1 MEREIK
7 FRAWDEANKK
17 MTKSMLL
24 EDLILKASLQNP
36 DTFQWDSEIPMM
48 QYTGLK
54 DKNGVEIYEGDIL
67 SFDRRTK
74 FAYAK
79 FIWTGVVEISA
90 GLTVKLSCKNIESD
104 DGKTDLNWTI
114 YPYNSDMTVIGNIHQ
129 NPELV

>member
-48 QYTGLK
+48 K
-54 DKNGVEIYEGDIL
+54 
-67 SFDRRTK
+67 
-74 FAYAK
+74 
-79 FIWTGVVEISA
+79 
-90 GLTVKLSCKNIESD
+90 
-104 DGKTDLNWTI
+104 
-114 YPYNSDMTVIGNIHQ
+114 
-129 NPELV
+129 

>member
-1 MEREIK
+1 MNREIK

-36 DTFQWDSEIPMM
+36 DAFQWDSEIPMM

-74 FAYAK
+74 FAYDK

-90 GLTVKLSCKNIESD
+90 GLTVKLSCKNIERVLRKIALSAAHFS
-104 DGKTDLNWTI
+104 I
-114 YPYNSDMTVIGNIHQ
+114 IAF
-129 NPELV
+129 

>member
-36 DTFQWDSEIPMM
+36 DAFQWDSEIPMM

-74 FAYAK
+74 FAYDK